1 MLTFYSNGVKY
12 IYIHIPKNSGT
23 YIRNQIC
30 SKLENVSIFNLLE
43 ESEVILPETIL
54 EEIKNLHFLFYHFSY
69 SLIKSQSQIS
79 SKITPD
85 CKYITFVRNPYNK
98 LISAY
103 FYKYYIKKSSEYK
116 TIKFN
121 ALKDEN
127 NEEFTALVAD
137 LKRLIKENLV
147 EYSETDLFFRQ
158 QYKYVID
165 DNQTI
170 PDDVTI
176 YKLEDYETNAEA
188 QELFQFDNFNLKTY
202 NYVDYYDDECL
213 AIINEVYKKDFE
225 LLGYQTITT
234 IN

>member
-43 ESEVILPETIL
+43 ETGVILPENIL

-69 SLIKSQSQIS
+69 SLIKSQSQFS

-98 LISAY
+98 LISGY
-103 FYKYYIKKSSEYK
+103 FYKYYIKKTPEFK
-116 TIKFN
+116 TITFIG
-121 ALKDEN
+121 LKDEN
-127 NEEFTALVAD
+127 EEEFTSLVVEF
-137 LKRLIKENLV
+137 KRLIKENLL

-158 QYKYVID
+158 QYKYITD
-165 DNQTI
+165 ENGNI
-170 PDDVTI
+170 PHDVTI
-176 YKLEDYETNAEA
+176 YKLEDYETNTEA
-188 QELFQFDNFNLKTY
+188 QEFFQFKNFNLKRY
-202 NYVDYYDDECL
+202 NYADYYDNECL
-213 AIINEVYKKDFE
+213 TIINEVYKKDFE
-225 LLGYQTITT
+225 LLSYQTI
-234 IN
+234 NNV

>member
-1 MLTFYSNGVKY
+1 MS
-12 IYIHIPKNSGT
+12 
-23 YIRNQIC
+23 
-30 SKLENVSIFNLLE
+30 
-43 ESEVILPETIL
+43 
-54 EEIKNLHFLFYHFSY
+54 
-69 SLIKSQSQIS
+69 SQFS

-98 LISAY
+98 LISGY

-116 TIKFN
+116 TITFN
-121 ALKDEN
+121 DLKDE
-127 NEEFTALVAD
+127 EFVTLVAD

-165 DNQTI
+165 ENETI

-176 YKLEDYETNAEA
+176 YKLEDYETNVEA
-188 QELFQFDNFNLKTY
+188 KDFFKFENFNLKKY
-202 NYVDYYDDECL
+202 NYSDYYDDECL
-213 AIINEVYKKDFE
+213 AIINEVYKKDFV

>member
-1 MLTFYSNGVKY
+1 MLTFYRNGVKY

-23 YIRNQIC
+23 YIRSQIS
-30 SKLENVSIFNLLE
+30 SKLENVSVFNLLE
-43 ESEVILPETIL
+43 ETHVILPETIL

-69 SLIKSQSQIS
+69 SLIKSQSQFS

-85 CKYITFVRNPYNK
+85 CKYITFVRNPYNRV
-98 LISAY
+98 ISGY
-103 FYKYYIKKSSEYK
+103 FYKYYIKKSSEYE

-121 ALKDEN
+121 SLKDEN
-127 NEEFTALVAD
+127 NEEFTTLVAD
-137 LKRLIKENLV
+137 LKRLIKENLL

-165 DNQTI
+165 ENETI

-176 YKLEDYETNAEA
+176 YKLEDYETNVEA
-188 QELFQFDNFNLKTY
+188 KDFFKFENFNLKKY
-202 NYVDYYDDECL
+202 NYSDYYDDECL
-213 AIINEVYKKDFE
+213 AIINEVYKKDFV

>member
-23 YIRNQIC
+23 YIRKQIC

-43 ESEVILPETIL
+43 ETDVILPENIL

-69 SLIKSQSQIS
+69 SLIKSQSKIS

-85 CKYITFVRNPYNK
+85 CKYITFVRNPYNRV
-98 LISAY
+98 ISGY

-121 ALKDEN
+121 DLKDEN
-127 NEEFTALVAD
+127 NEEFVALVAD
-137 LKRLIKENLV
+137 LKRVIKENLL

-158 QYKYVID
+158 QYKYVTD
-165 DNQTI
+165 ENGNI
-170 PDDVTI
+170 PNDVII
-176 YKLEDYETNAEA
+176 YRLEDYETNAEA
-188 QELFQFDNFNLKTY
+188 QEFFKFDNFNIKKY
-202 NYVDYYDDECL
+202 DYSDYYDNECL
-213 AIINEVYKKDFE
+213 EIINEVYKKDFE
-225 LLGYQTITT
+225 LLSYQTI
-234 IN
+234 NNV

>member
-43 ESEVILPETIL
+43 ETDVILPENIL

-69 SLIKSQSQIS
+69 SLIKSQYQIS

-98 LISAY
+98 LISGY

-116 TIKFN
+116 TITFN

-127 NEEFTALVAD
+127 NEEFTTLVSD
-137 LKRLIKENLV
+137 LKRVIKENLL

-158 QYKYVID
+158 QYKYVTD
-165 DNQTI
+165 ENGNI
-170 PDDVTI
+170 PNDVII
-176 YKLEDYETNAEA
+176 YRLEDYETNAEA
-188 QELFQFDNFNLKTY
+188 QEFFKFDNFNIKKY
-202 NYVDYYDDECL
+202 DYSDYYDNECL
-213 AIINEVYKKDFE
+213 EIINEVYKKDFE
-225 LLGYQTITT
+225 LLSYQTI
-234 IN
+234 NNV